1 MAEAEAT
8 PSFFERIQEAGAK
21 LFDSEAAKNAVAAYI
36 DNNEKLAKE
45 FVGLQERMTSWAKDT
60 PFAAILEAQRDLATK
75 FIETSASSARKL
87 WRIEAP

>member
-1 MAEAEAT
+1 MAEAEAR

-21 LFDSEAAKNAVAAYI
+21 LFDSEAAKSAVAAYI

-45 FVGLQERMTSWAKDT
+45 FVGFQERISSWAKDT
-60 PFAAILEAQRDLATK
+60 PFATVLEAQRDLATK
-75 FIETSASSARKL
+75 FIETSATSARKL